1 MNKKKISMA
10 IAVSSNSDNRNNY
23 YSKKQAPFRT
33 DEGFVFGTV
42 YKITY
47 QVRR

>member
-1 MNKKKISMA
+1 MNKKISMA

-33 DEGFVFGTV
+33 MKALYSVQYTKSPTSP
-42 YKITY
+42 KII
-47 QVRR
+47 